1 MDSYTGYALVSM
13 PQSRDRLE
21 DRRSTDDKMP
31 REMWEE
37 VEDKKANKTRIEEA
51 IGEERKERKERNKE
65 TDDR

>member
-21 DRRSTDDKMP
+21 DRGSTDDKMP

-37 VEDKKANKTRIEEA
+37 VEDKKANETRIEEA
-51 IGEERKERKERNKE
+51 TEEERKERNKE

>member
-1 MDSYTGYALVSM
+1 
-13 PQSRDRLE
+13 
-21 DRRSTDDKMP
+21 MP